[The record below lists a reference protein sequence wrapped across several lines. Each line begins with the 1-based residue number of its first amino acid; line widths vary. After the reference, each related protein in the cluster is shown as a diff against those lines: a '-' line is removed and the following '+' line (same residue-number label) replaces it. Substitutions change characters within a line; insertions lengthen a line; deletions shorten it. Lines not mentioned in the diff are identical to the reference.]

1 MHSLTLYQ
9 MKISLSVEMTW
20 SCQLSS
26 DEGVHFIECGML
38 ASVSYRVV
46 VWIDRDIL
54 TKDHTR
60 KNRNG

>member
-1 MHSLTLYQ
+1 